1 MEDVIIVLILSFV
14 STILSAVSF
23 ISSMW
28 YSIERI
34 RLEKR
39 KMKWREEHP
48 FPRTVEDMKTRIG
61 VILDNEEEDY
71 E

>member
-1 MEDVIIVLILSFV
+1 MEDVIIVLVLSFV

-48 FPRTVEDMKTRIG
+48 YPHIVKDMKTRRG
-61 VILDNEEEDY
+61 VMLANEEDW
-71 E
+71 